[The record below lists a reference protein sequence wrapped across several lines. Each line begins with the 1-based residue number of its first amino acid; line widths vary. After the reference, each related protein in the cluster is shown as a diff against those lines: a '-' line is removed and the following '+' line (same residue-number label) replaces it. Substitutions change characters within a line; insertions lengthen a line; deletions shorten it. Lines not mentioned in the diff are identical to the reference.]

1 MFLSFL
7 ITSHN
12 ETDSLD
18 KLLSTLVQF
27 KTELHEIILLDDYS
41 DNDDTKKIIE
51 KYKSDIKFYQKK
63 LDRNYGAHKNYGISL
78 CKGKWIFQI
87 DADERPTDL
96 FLQNINE
103 ILESND
109 SNEAI
114 WIPRL
119 NYFHGVTQNDIMTWG
134 WNFNDGMINFPDY
147 QSRLYKNLPYI
158 RYERRLHEKV
168 EGYKSYVFMPAQK
181 DFALIHEKTIERQRE
196 TNIKYNQI
204 FSQEENKGYTVK

>member
-12 ETDSLD
+12 ETESLD
-18 KLLSTLVQF
+18 KLLSKLIQF
-27 KTELHEIILLDDYS
+27 KKELHEIILLDDYS
-41 DNDDTKKIIE
+41 DNNDTKNIIE
-51 KYKSDIKFYQKK
+51 RYKDKIRFYQKQ

-87 DADERPTDL
+87 DADECPTDL
-96 FLQNINE
+96 FLQNIDE
-103 ILESND
+103 ILEAND

-119 NYFHGVTQNDIMTWG
+119 NYFHGVTQQDIMTWG
-134 WNFNDGMINFPDY
+134 WNYNDGMINFPDY
-147 QSRLYKNLPYI
+147 QSRLYKNLEHI
-158 RYERRLHEKV
+158 KYERRLHEKV

-181 DFALIHEKTIERQRE
+181 DFALIHEKTIEKQRQ
-196 TNIKYNQI
+196 TNVKYNQM
-204 FSQEENKGYTVK
+204 FTQEENKGYTVK